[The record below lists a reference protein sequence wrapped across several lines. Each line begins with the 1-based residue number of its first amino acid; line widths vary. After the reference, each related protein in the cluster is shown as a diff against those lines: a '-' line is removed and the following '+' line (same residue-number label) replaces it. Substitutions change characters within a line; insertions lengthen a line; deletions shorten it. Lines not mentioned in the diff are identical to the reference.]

1 MAKIKREEL
10 SGKFLEAFD
19 KIVKLKNS
27 KDSKEREAG
36 LKGEKTLEKLLSS
49 EKGKAVKKEVK
60 PKATPK
66 AKATPKSKAKPKAKP
81 KAKTKTS
88 TTPKVLPFSTRASN
102 LMKKEGL
109 SWADAKAKL
118 SKEIKDEKDKVEAKL
133 KADKKQALNELE
145 KLTKAPEFQKALS
158 QYPKKGGGKK
168 RAIKT
173 TLSNDGKRQALP
185 RGKRVSKNG
194 KTYYEY
200 RDNRSDVNSLPA
212 PKGQYRYKGSTPPY
226 LESGGAIDSLKR
238 DMNSKLDIHSEYYA
252 KGGSIEV
259 NKNEKII
266 PLNEVR
272 KNPKLKR
279 EFLDG
284 LYLAVFEKGKK
295 TAIGVIKT
303 PKELIDGRH
312 LGNVFA
318 TILKNGKIKIQFGK
332 EYYAKGGRTISI
344 VNDGVTFDKSKYKAV
359 YGDFDNDGTVNID
372 DANPLDK
379 TKTGQ
384 VEQVELRKTFDKLL
398 GVKAELDE
406 IMYDAVETLDEKAP
420 EGADIYA
427 RTKTP
432 YSILKKLVEKRM
444 LDPKRG
450 LTDMIGTT
458 IAVDNQKELEEVRD
472 KIDGG
477 LLGKV
482 LDRDDFYK
490 TPNAGYRAYHYIVEY
505 KGVPVEVQLKTKNM
519 KKLHEVS
526 HEAYKNGNLDAKS
539 LDSVS
544 KTFMR
549 ADKGDAK
556 AKSEISK
563 LLSDKKLLSSKV
575 SKSTMAYGGAVDYR
589 GYVTNDVVEDMVR
602 DKGLNVSIQENWL
615 NGYEI
620 FGQKTELDKVKSLL
634 NEYNI
639 KSNFR
644 KYGYSYILKVPSQ
657 IIEYAKGGKIGFDGL
672 AKKVA
677 KKYEGTRVPTEYQ
690 EQYGKTYNKKEAMEV
705 GKKVAGKVYRQQ
717 QSMEKG
723 GTTKQGYDYVP
734 QEAIDELSY
743 TMGKVSKSVS
753 GSNVLSGAYVKSG
766 AKAKTKSKGANDL
779 TKRLLAMTDD
789 EDKTKVILE
798 KDVKEMQKY
807 VSDKLIIA
815 FYLGLPKAYDFKGD
829 YSYGGGI
836 INYDLNRLKKRVAD
850 TLKNIK
856 GNKFEMGLKYPQ
868 YDFEK
873 LLGKPIIK
881 DVFGKTTTFNDGSTE
896 KYKYRLWIWKDCV
909 IGQTIGS
916 DSSRRGG
923 YTDYTYGEEPT
934 LIGGYK
940 SVQTSKASKLESI
953 AKFMADDKN
962 GFVKDND
969 VLYNGL
975 GGTTFETLDKNKIK
989 YEAGGTLPTPFGQAG
1004 LVGETGAMNEMDMFA
1019 MGGGLP
1025 QGVHQYYA
1033 NTYNPAYPT
1042 PHGYAKGG
1050 YLEGK
1055 TYYIVNYYSSVS
1067 DIPNGIALK
1076 NKSFGTKEDANT
1088 FLKSIES
1095 KGGRGFVTDFKKPTR
1110 DEISKLDRDRNENY
1124 MMAKGG
1130 EVEGGAFDLSL
1141 REKSAM
1147 YKYLDKGDFTEEKFM
1162 KMFDKNEPQTA
1173 DIIYYWAESR
1183 GLNTPQS
1190 RRLHK
1195 SSMKQMGYAKGGEIK
1210 SVAKA
1215 IYEPN
1220 EQFGGIKTSRGKKTL
1235 KGLENMID
1243 ENDAYDVYV
1252 ALESNFEVQPKG
1264 SPKIATT
1271 YGDKT
1276 MKGLI
1281 AMIENSKGSYAK
1293 GGKTKRSKHS
1303 LMQDR
1308 RRVSS
1313 ESWEVAYQ
1321 KRKSKMEAG
1330 GTLPT
1335 PFGQAGLVGETG
1347 TLNEMDMFAMG
1358 GGLPQGVHQY
1368 YANTYN
1374 PAYPTPHGYAKGG
1387 EIKKYIIVR
1396 GTKDSEKYYY
1406 QKGSNENNYK
1416 WLSSK
1421 KGATIFTD
1429 IKEAE
1434 KSADE
1439 SDGDI
1444 VSLTTYA
1451 KGGETQGYNDKLD
1464 ESLGNTKGKRS
1475 TKEQNYK
1482 DRRNESEAMEKKG
1495 GKRKY
1500 ASVKTMDKGNRKKRQ
1515 TPMSLAKEIRKE
1527 GEKWQDAVKRASAML
1542 KKK

>member
-27 KDSKEREAG
+27 DDAKQREAG
-36 LKGEKTLEKLLSS
+36 LKGEKALEKLLSS
-49 EKGKAVKKEVK
+49 KKGEAVKKEVK
-60 PKATPK
+60 PKSKPK
-66 AKATPKSKAKPKAKP
+66 AKSTPKSKAKPKAKPKAKSKAKP

-118 SKEIKDEKDKVEAKL
+118 SKEIKDEKDKIEAKL

-212 PKGQYRYKGSTPPY
+212 PKGQYRYKGKTPPY
-226 LESGGAIDSLKR
+226 LADGGAIDSLKK

-252 KGGSIEV
+252 KGGEIDEIIYSDLYQQLRSKDMFKSNFSTKPKMRKLFNPKNTDSFGSKKPYGISIGE
-259 NKNEKII
+259 NRFILKYYYPNQEFRDDDFETAKKII
-266 PLNEVR
+266 ASFYNS
-272 KNPKLKR
+272 KSNM
-279 EFLDG
+279 
-284 LYLAVFEKGKK
+284 
-295 TAIGVIKT
+295 
-303 PKELIDGRH
+303 
-312 LGNVFA
+312 
-318 TILKNGKIKIQFGK
+318 
-332 EYYAKGGRTISI
+332 AKGGRTISI

-379 TKTGQ
+379 TKSGQ

-458 IAVDNQKELEEVRD
+458 IAVDNQKELEQVRD
-472 KIDGG
+472 KIDEG

-526 HEAYKNGNLDAKS
+526 HEAYKNGTLNAKS
-539 LDSVS
+539 LDSLS

-556 AKSEISK
+556 AKSEISR
-563 LLSDKKLLSSKV
+563 LLKDKKLLASKI
-575 SKSTMAYGGAVDYR
+575 SKGSMAKGGSIMSNRDAMEDFINSFSKAESDKIEKSAKYYSVTPITVLSTLRKYYKVNRYDDGSVKQIRIDLLDEPSETQFKFSKKYSKGEKFAKGGEVDYR
-589 GYVTNDVVEDMVR
+589 GYVTNDVVEDIIR
-602 DKGLNVSIQENWL
+602 ANGLNVQISENSI

-620 FGQKTELDKVKSLL
+620 IGQKRELDKVKSLL

-639 KSNFR
+639 KSEFKKKR
-644 KYGYSYILKVPSQ
+644 GFGLHKLGVPSQ

-677 KKYEGTRVPTEYQ
+677 KKYEGTRVPKEFQ

-723 GTTKQGYDYVP
+723 GQTKQKYDYIP

-753 GSNVLSGAYVKSG
+753 GSDVLSGAYVKSKG
-766 AKAKTKSKGANDL
+766 KGKAKSKGANDL

-789 EDKTKVILE
+789 EDKTKIILE

-807 VSDKLIIA
+807 VSDKLITA

-836 INYDLNRLKKRVAD
+836 ITYRLDAVKKRVSD

-856 GNKFEMGLKYPQ
+856 ANKFEMGLKYPQ

-881 DVFGKTTTFNDGSTE
+881 DVFGKTFTFNDGSTE

-916 DSSRRGG
+916 ESSRRGG

-953 AKFMADDKN
+953 IEFMAKDKN

-975 GGTTFETLDKNKIK
+975 GGATFETLDKNKIK

-1025 QGVHQYYA
+1025 QGVQQYYGQ
-1033 NTYNPAYPT
+1033 TYNPAYPT

-1050 YLEGK
+1050 
-1055 TYYIVNYYSSVS
+1055 
-1067 DIPNGIALK
+1067 
-1076 NKSFGTKEDANT
+1076 
-1088 FLKSIES
+1088 
-1095 KGGRGFVTDFKKPTR
+1095 
-1110 DEISKLDRDRNENY
+1110 EIK
-1124 MMAKGG
+1124 
-1130 EVEGGAFDLSL
+1130 GGAFDLSL

-1162 KMFDKNEPQTA
+1162 KMFGKNEPQTA
-1173 DIIYYWAESR
+1173 DIIYFWAESR

-1195 SSMKQMGYAKGGEIK
+1195 ASMKQMG
-1210 SVAKA
+1210 
-1215 IYEPN
+1215 
-1220 EQFGGIKTSRGKKTL
+1220 
-1235 KGLENMID
+1235 
-1243 ENDAYDVYV
+1243 
-1252 ALESNFEVQPKG
+1252 
-1264 SPKIATT
+1264 
-1271 YGDKT
+1271 
-1276 MKGLI
+1276 
-1281 AMIENSKGSYAK
+1281 YAK

-1313 ESWEVAYQ
+1313 EPWEVAYQ
-1321 KRKSKMEAG
+1321 KRKAKMEAG

-1347 TLNEMDMFAMG
+1347 AMNEMDMFAMG

-1368 YANTYN
+1368 YAQTYN

-1387 EIKKYIIVR
+1387 EIEEYIVIHTSMKPESFIKKH
-1396 GTKDSEKYYY
+1396 KL
-1406 QKGSNENNYK
+1406 SNYEYE
-1416 WLSSK
+1416 
-1421 KGATIFTD
+1421 I
-1429 IKEAE
+1429 
-1434 KSADE
+1434 DE
-1439 SDGDI
+1439 SDYDGFSRINFETYPKNQNFIKDKSI
-1444 VSLTTYA
+1444 KEFYYEPYEEYA
-1451 KGGETQGYNDKLD
+1451 KGGKTQGYNDKLD

-1475 TKEQNYK
+1475 KKEQNYK

-1500 ASVKTMDKGNRKKRQ
+1500 SRVKTMDKGNRKKRQ